1 MLKDR
6 YLNRKVN
13 EDTLN
18 DTFLILQE
26 LHENVTGEY
35 LSPEFPQP
43 RMIDNIIAAHI
54 LDYLGY
60 ECSLDN
66 KTYTISKD
74 GKSLKVPVVIDCDL
88 YTGIYIFSE
97 EDDFAKKILDDLSR
111 ELAERIYDSAIEY
124 MGDSHPDTV
133 EDLNTFYG
141 RSKSNLMTIEYIVE
155 NHADRGEINGPVFEA
170 FCESICYWTY
180 ED

>member
-1 MLKDR
+1 MLKDK

-13 EDTLN
+13 EDTVS

-26 LHENVTGEY
+26 LHEKVTGQVLY
-35 LSPEFPQP
+35 PDLPQP

-54 LDYLGY
+54 LEYLEY
-60 ECSLDN
+60 ECSLN
-66 KTYTISKD
+66 EKTYTISKD

-97 EDDFAKKILDDLSR
+97 EDDFAKKVLDDLSS

-124 MGDSHPDTV
+124 MGESHPDTV

-141 RSKSNLMTIEYIVE
+141 NRKSDLLTIEYIVAS
-155 NHADRGEINGPVFEA
+155 HADGGEINGPVFEA
-170 FCESICYWTY
+170 FCESICYWTF

>member
-43 RMIDNIIAAHI
+43 RMIDNAIATHI
-54 LDYLGY
+54 LDYLEY
-60 ECSLDN
+60 DCSFDGN
-66 KTYTISKD
+66 AYTFSKEE
-74 GKSLKVPVVIDCDL
+74 KSIKIPVVIDCDL

-97 EDDFAKKILDDLSR
+97 EDDFAKKVLDDLSS

-124 MGDSHPDTV
+124 MGESHPDTV

-141 RSKSNLMTIEYIVE
+141 NRKSDLLTIEYIVAS
-155 NHADRGEINGPVFEA
+155 HADGGEINGPVFEA
-170 FCESICYWTY
+170 FCESICYWTF